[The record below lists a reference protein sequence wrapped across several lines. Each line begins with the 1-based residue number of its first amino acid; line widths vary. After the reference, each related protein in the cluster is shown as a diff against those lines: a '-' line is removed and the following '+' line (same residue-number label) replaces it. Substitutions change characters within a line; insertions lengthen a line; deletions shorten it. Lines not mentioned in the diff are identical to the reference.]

1 MRWTKELAFEAAH
14 GVFDKSANRAALIVS
29 TIFDPPR
36 STLKRQLSALNGG
49 YGGRD
54 AGSFRPRRGGGSD
67 DAPMTDGPT
76 DADMQMMKIDEAKQA
91 LATAEAGI
99 ATATTDAEM
108 LAAYQAWRTLCW
120 DGS

>member
-1 MRWTKELAFEAAH
+1 MVA
-14 GVFDKSANRAALIVS
+14 G
-29 TIFDPPR
+29 
-36 STLKRQLSALNGG
+36 TLVLS
-49 YGGRD
+49 GR
-54 AGSFRPRRGGGSD
+54 GGGGSD